1 MADWDDTVGFGW
13 SERQILEDI
22 VQGAELEH
30 VLTRRVRGTSPRSQE
45 ALVTSTLA
53 RPASDAP
60 AKNPDRPPRRI
71 GFGHRLSRWD
81 LKLSPY
87 LYISPFFIL
96 FAIVGLFPIAYTA
109 VISFMDWGLVR
120 IGGEIVGF
128 DFNRELHHISLVPGS
143 KENGSSRVCMKV
155 LSFFSRQ
162 ISPSDSH
169 LAAPVSPSPCFNS
182 SQLTLVGS
190 CAPYL
195 SGSFPRVS
203 SSYRAAWP
211 AARPRPLL
219 LIPARVFSS
228 VFFL

>member
-1 MADWDDTVGFGW
+1 MVYF
-13 SERQILEDI
+13 
-22 VQGAELEH
+22 
-30 VLTRRVRGTSPRSQE
+30 RSCMCTD
-45 ALVTSTLA
+45 ACAPA
-53 RPASDAP
+53 RPMARYAHPPRPIAPPPGPFAQRP
-60 AKNPDRPPRRI
+60 AKPRTPCPV
-71 GFGHRLSRWD
+71 H
-81 LKLSPY
+81 PY
-87 LYISPFFIL
+87 KQIQTI
-96 FAIVGLFPIAYTA
+96 FPLAGGRTHYTLT
-109 VISFMDWGLVR
+109 V
-120 IGGEIVGF
+120 GEIVGF

-211 AARPRPLL
+211 AAWPHHHALQHELSEAVRCDH
-219 LIPARVFSS
+219 
-228 VFFL
+228 